1 MQEWICTMVL
11 MAIAQI
17 SSPERDSPY
26 YGFGCRRRMEFQTK
40 TLFSTIPSWW
50 RVLF

>member
-11 MAIAQI
+11 MEIAWVL
-17 SSPERDSPY
+17 SPKRDSPY
-26 YGFGCRRRMEFQTK
+26 LGFYCRCQMEFQTK
-40 TLFSTIPSWW
+40 TLFSAIPSWW